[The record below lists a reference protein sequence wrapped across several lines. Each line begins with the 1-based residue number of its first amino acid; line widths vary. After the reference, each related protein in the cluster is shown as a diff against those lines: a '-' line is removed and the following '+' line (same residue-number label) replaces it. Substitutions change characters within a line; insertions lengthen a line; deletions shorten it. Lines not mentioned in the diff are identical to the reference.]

1 MKNLLYII
9 LFLFFSSC
17 KFYTLSF
24 SGADYGDAKTV
35 SISYFDNVAQ
45 IVNPDVAQIMY
56 DDMVNRFVS
65 QSPLLLVT
73 RDGDMVFE
81 GNITGYDVKPIDI
94 QSGEVAA
101 ANRLTITVMVKF
113 TNFTK
118 PENNFNRNF
127 SWYADYNSSENLSDV
142 EKGLIEEISKKIID
156 DIFKSAVVNW

>member
-1 MKNLLYII
+1 
-9 LFLFFSSC
+9 
-17 KFYTLSF
+17 
-24 SGADYGDAKTV
+24 
-35 SISYFDNVAQ
+35 
-45 IVNPDVAQIMY
+45 
-56 DDMVNRFVS
+56 
-65 QSPLLLVT
+65 
-73 RDGDMVFE
+73 VFE